1 MSDKNFQ
8 LSDSPKLDIENGKA
22 AATLLSSDAW
32 SEPLNRVGFGQHGKD
47 IAIATASGAAAGTL
61 VGIGIGAANDSISRV
76 MSEVT
81 RVPMQTLFSAM
92 SGKAIV
98 LEPLVLESSI
108 PRIASRGGLIGAAT
122 ALAAYGAYELYENY
136 KHKDK

>member
-1 MSDKNFQ
+1 
-8 LSDSPKLDIENGKA
+8 
-22 AATLLSSDAW
+22 
-32 SEPLNRVGFGQHGKD
+32 
-47 IAIATASGAAAGTL
+47 
-61 VGIGIGAANDSISRV
+61 

>member
-8 LSDSPKLDIENGKA
+8 LSDGPKLDLEQARA
-22 AATLLSSDAW
+22 AATSLSSDAW
-32 SEPLNRVGFGQHGKD
+32 SEPLNRAGFGQHGKD
-47 IAIATASGAAAGTL
+47 IAITAASGAAAGTL

-81 RVPMQTLFSAM
+81 RVPMQILFSSM
-92 SGKAIV
+92 SGKAV
-98 LEPLVLESSI
+98 LLEPLVLESSI